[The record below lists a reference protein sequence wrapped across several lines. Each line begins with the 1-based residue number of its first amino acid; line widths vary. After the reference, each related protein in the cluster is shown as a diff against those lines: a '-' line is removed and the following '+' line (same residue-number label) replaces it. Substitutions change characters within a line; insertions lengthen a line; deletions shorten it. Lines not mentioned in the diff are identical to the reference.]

1 MNDKEAGQVLVIEA
15 GRTAGNYWKDLWRY
29 RELLYFLARRD
40 ATVRYKQT
48 LMGVAW
54 IVMRPIVTMLVFTL
68 VFGRLAQL
76 PSEGVPYSL
85 LVLSALVP
93 WYFFS
98 AAVSEGSAS
107 LIANSSLLSKVY
119 FPRLIVPLS
128 TVAVAFIDLAVNIA
142 LFLLL
147 LTWFGYGLTLRVLT
161 LPAFI
166 LLALAGAF
174 GIGLWFSA
182 INVRYR
188 DVQHAVPFLLQ
199 FGLFISPIAYAS
211 SVIPELWRPLYV
223 LNPLVGVIE
232 GFRWA
237 LLGGRFELR
246 ADALLSATAVAA
258 VLLATGIWFF
268 RRTERTFAD
277 II

>member
-1 MNDKEAGQVLVIEA
+1 
-15 GRTAGNYWKDLWRY
+15 
-29 RELLYFLARRD
+29 
-40 ATVRYKQT
+40 
-48 LMGVAW
+48 
-54 IVMRPIVTMLVFTL
+54 
-68 VFGRLAQL
+68 
-76 PSEGVPYSL
+76 
-85 LVLSALVP
+85 
-93 WYFFS
+93 
-98 AAVSEGSAS
+98 
-107 LIANSSLLSKVY
+107 VY